1 MDPLMLFGVVAIP
14 AAAGLLAWTFLG
26 ADNSTVSADDL
37 LGGRSGGGGGGG
49 GHTDLRE
56 AFLSTSAKDRAVMPF
71 VNSILARLRKLTP
84 VGWADTI
91 EMRLMLSGDTKWT
104 VEKVIGVKLV
114 LLMLGLLRSF
124 SLLGGSGKLWFIQ
137 LIGTPVLGFFLPDI
151 LIKNKAT
158 KRQQLILKSLPD
170 VLDQITVGVEAGLG
184 FDAAMARTAKSN
196 EGPLAQ
202 ELMRTLQ
209 HVAAGLS
216 RAEALRG
223 MATRNKVPELRQFV
237 GAILQA
243 EQYGIPMAQVL
254 RVQAAEQRRRRR
266 QRAEE
271 KAMKL
276 PVKVLFPLVLC
287 ILPTLFIVLIGPA
300 AIDIK
305 NKI

>member
-1 MDPLMLFGVVAIP
+1 MNTYLLLGVIMLPL
-14 AAAGLLAWTFLG
+14 AAGVAFWSIKADSSGKITAEDLAG
-26 ADNSTVSADDL
+26 A
-37 LGGRSGGGGGGG
+37 RP
-49 GHTDLRE
+49 TDLRE
-56 AFLSTSAKDRAVMPF
+56 ALLAQSAKERAVKPALDKIYK
-71 VNSILARLRKLTP
+71 SLRKITP
-84 VGWADTI
+84 VGWVDTI
-91 EMRLMLSGDTKWT
+91 EQRLMLADSRTR
-104 VEKVIGVKLV
+104 VEFILLQKVVFCVLFFVFFQLKFNITFGGKLIGYALVIGK
-114 LLMLGLLRSF
+114 
-124 SLLGGSGKLWFIQ
+124 
-137 LIGTPVLGFFLPDI
+137 PALGFFLPDI
-151 LIKNKAT
+151 ILKNKAD
-158 KRQQLILKSLPD
+158 KRQGDILKSLPD

-184 FDAAMARTAKSN
+184 FDAAMARTAKSS

-209 HVAAGLS
+209 HVSAGLS
-216 RAEALRG
+216 RAEALRSL
-223 MATRNKVPELRQFV
+223 ANRNKVPELRQFV

-300 AIDIK
+300 VINIA
-305 NKI
+305 NNV

>member
-14 AAAGLLAWTFLG
+14 AAVGLLAWTFLG

-37 LGGRSGGGGGGG
+37 LGGRGGSGSGGGGP
-49 GHTDLRE
+49 TDLRE
-56 AFLSTSAKDRAVMPF
+56 AYLSTSAKDRAVMPL

-114 LLMLGLLRSF
+114 LLALGLLRSF
-124 SLLGGSGKLWFIQ
+124 SILGGSGKLWFIQ
-137 LIGTPVLGFFLPDI
+137 LVGAPVLGFFLPDI

>member
-1 MDPLMLFGVVAIP
+1 MPNI
-14 AAAGLLAWTFLG
+14 FL
-26 ADNSTVSADDL
+26 L
-37 LGGRSGGGGGGG
+37 LGIVLFLIASGVAVWAIKGGQSTITAEDLIGGGI
-49 GHTDLRE
+49 HQQNQDLRQ
-56 AFLSTSAKDRAVMPF
+56 AVMNQSAKDRAIKPALDKIYQV
-71 VNSILARLRKLTP
+71 LRKITP
-84 VGWADTI
+84 VGWIDTI
-91 EMRLMLSGDTKWT
+91 EQRLMLADSKTR
-104 VEKVIGVKLV
+104 VEFILLQKVI
-114 LLMLGLLRSF
+114 
-124 SLLGGSGKLWFIQ
+124 LGGLFFLLFDVRWDPFFW
-137 LIGTPVLGFFLPDI
+137 GTFGHAVLFVVKPAVGFFIPD
-151 LIKNKAT
+151 LLLKNKAD
-158 KRQQLILKSLPD
+158 KRQGEILKSLPD

-184 FDAAMARTAKSN
+184 FDAAMARTAKST
-196 EGPLAQ
+196 EGPFAQ

-223 MATRNKVPELRQFV
+223 LANRNKVPELRQFV

-243 EQYGIPMAQVL
+243 EQYGVPMAQVL

-300 AIDIK
+300 GINIANNI
-305 NKI
+305 

>member
-1 MDPLMLFGVVAIP
+1 MNLPLILGAAMLP
-14 AAAGLLAWTFLG
+14 AAAGLAFVTLKGSKSKLTAE
-26 ADNSTVSADDL
+26 DL
-37 LGGRSGGGGGGG
+37 IGGTASSRPS
-49 GHTDLRE
+49 DLRE
-56 AFLSTSAKDRAVMPF
+56 AVMAQSALERAVKPAME
-71 VNSILARLRKLTP
+71 SAYKALRRLTP
-84 VGWADTI
+84 VGWIDTI
-91 EMRLMLSGDTKWT
+91 EQRLMLADSKTRPEFIL
-104 VEKVIGVKLV
+104 VMKVILCV
-114 LLMLGLLRSF
+114 LFFVLFNIIMPFSF
-124 SLLGGSGKLWFIQ
+124 FGTFGYWIFFFGK
-137 LIGTPVLGFFLPDI
+137 PALGFFLPDI
-151 LIKNKAT
+151 ILKNKAD
-158 KRQQLILKSLPD
+158 KRQQDILKSLPD

-209 HVAAGLS
+209 HVSAGLS
-216 RAEALRG
+216 RAEAMRG
-223 MATRNKVPELRQFV
+223 LANRNKVPELRQFV

-300 AIDIK
+300 GINIANNI
-305 NKI
+305 

>member
-1 MDPLMLFGVVAIP
+1 MNLYTLIGALLLPL
-14 AAAGLLAWTFLG
+14 AAGVAFWSLKGNPVKL
-26 ADNSTVSADDL
+26 SADDL
-37 LGGRSGGGGGGG
+37 VGSRP
-49 GHTDLRE
+49 TDLRE
-56 AFLSTSAKDRAVMPF
+56 AVMAQSAKDRAIKPALDR
-71 VNSILARLRKLTP
+71 IYQALRKITP
-84 VGWADTI
+84 VGWIDTI
-91 EMRLMLSGDTKWT
+91 EQRLMLADSKTRT
-104 VEKVIGVKLV
+104 EFILLQKVIGCVIFF
-114 LLMLGLLRSF
+114 LLFNLRWDLKF
-124 SLLGGSGKLWFIQ
+124 GGKL
-137 LIGTPVLGFFLPDI
+137 IGYVLYVAKPGLGFFLPDI
-151 LIKNKAT
+151 ILKNKAD
-158 KRQQLILKSLPD
+158 KRQADILRSLPD

-184 FDAAMARTAKSN
+184 FDAAMARTAKST

-209 HVAAGLS
+209 HVSAGLS

-223 MATRNKVPELRQFV
+223 LANRNKVPELRQFV

-300 AIDIK
+300 VINIA
-305 NKI
+305 NNV